1 MVFLKKWLNEGEKG
15 HRKKLK
21 SKKNYQFRE
30 NILFLEMFEL
40 NFCLF
45 SKSLY
50 YRVLFYIFK
59 YLIVIIE
66 LAQITKI
73 FVYKFRNMFY

>member
-1 MVFLKKWLNEGEKG
+1 MREKKDIE
-15 HRKKLK
+15 KKLK

-40 NFCLF
+40 NFFLF

>member
-15 HRKKLK
+15 HMKKLK

-30 NILFLEMFEL
+30 NILFLELFEL
-40 NFCLF
+40 DFFLF

-50 YRVLFYIFK
+50 YGVLFYVFK
-59 YLIVIIE
+59 YLIVSIG
-66 LAQITKI
+66 LAEITKI